1 MLARAMTWIRLLISG
16 SPKAKP
22 EPSSGSKLISRPEVK
37 LMPDRVTQAGLDL
50 VKEFEGFRANA
61 YRCPAGV
68 PTIGYGHTK
77 TARMG
82 MTITR
87 ERAEQL
93 LRSDLFDA
101 ESAVSR
107 LVKVPLSSNEFSALV
122 SFVFNL
128 GEGNF
133 AKSTLLRKLNA
144 GDKRGAADE
153 LPRWNKAGGKVL
165 QGLVRRRAAERALF
179 LRADDD

>member
-1 MLARAMTWIRLLISG
+1 MEESPRSETQFMSRAIN
-16 SPKAKP
+16 
-22 EPSSGSKLISRPEVK
+22 
-37 LMPDRVTQAGLDL
+37 QAGLDL
-50 VKEFEGFRANA
+50 IKEFEGFRASA

-82 MTITR
+82 MLINR
-87 ERAEQL
+87 KHGEQL
-93 LRSDLFDA
+93 LRSDLSDA

-107 LVKVPLSSNEFSALV
+107 LVKVPLTDNEFSALV

-144 GDKRGAADE
+144 GDRQGAADE
-153 LPRWNKAGGKVL
+153 LLRWNRAGGRVL
-165 QGLVRRRAAERALF
+165 RGLIRRREAERQLF